1 LAFNDFLFL
10 CFGFSCSRSSY
21 FSLSP
26 DVSKSQKVIKGRV
39 MNMNKAEKAPKK
51 ITVRIKI
58 INISSI
64 ITTPFKF
71 DNIIIS
77 QKGKTWQKQL

>member
-1 LAFNDFLFL
+1 
-10 CFGFSCSRSSY
+10 
-21 FSLSP
+21 
-26 DVSKSQKVIKGRV
+26 